1 METLILKSESKENI
15 ALIAKLA
22 KQLGISVS
30 KEKSST
36 DVKIPNKLTLKSME
50 KTSKKEGLTKAEN
63 TSDLMKKLLS

>member
-1 METLILKSESKENI
+1 METLILKSDSKENI

-30 KEKSST
+30 KEKTSET
-36 DVKIPNKLTLKSME
+36 ARIPNKLTLKSME
-50 KTSKKEGLTKAEN
+50 STSKKEGLTKTEN

>member
-1 METLILKSESKENI
+1 METLILKSDSKENI

-30 KEKSST
+30 KEKSSRET
-36 DVKIPNKLTLKSME
+36 KTPNKLTLKSME
-50 KTSKKEGLTKAEN
+50 STSKKEGLTKTEN

>member
-1 METLILKSESKENI
+1 METLILKSDSKENI

-30 KEKSST
+30 KEKSSEET
-36 DVKIPNKLTLKSME
+36 KTPNKLTLKSME
-50 KTSKKEGLTKAEN
+50 NTSKKEGLTKTEN